1 MIRLNLTQ
9 RIWLSFGLLLFTIG
23 LLTAIIYPLSIKDT
37 LTEETYRIIENEQ
50 QNVWDPQNQIPQEG
64 ESPTDFI
71 ERRNA
76 ARDVGHFLIVDKY
89 ANSQGDPVP
98 QEVLVEMAEK
108 AYEQKN
114 DKGRYELT
122 YEDATLFYAITTK
135 TNVKGE
141 KVYLISY
148 MWDTYRD
155 QMVNRLWLRLV
166 LILLFTGI
174 FSIIPAIW
182 LARYLRSPLIILG
195 KRFEQIAK
203 RNWQE
208 PFHWKGDDEFYVL
221 SKQFEEMR
229 QNLLRHD
236 QAQKTFIQHA
246 SHELKTPIMTIKSYA
261 QSVKDG
267 IMPKETTEDMMD
279 VILRE
284 TQRMEKRVQ
293 NMLYYTKLD
302 AVKLDVVTTENFNFG
317 DLAEDIVERFRYQRE
332 DIDFEITG
340 NHYKMNGDK
349 EQWGIL
355 LDNLVQN
362 ALRYAHHTI
371 RLSAFY
377 KGSEFVI
384 EVFNDGEQI
393 TEVTGEEIF
402 QPFRK
407 GNKGQFGLGLAIVKR
422 IAELHGGNVIAKNL
436 QNGVAF
442 QIKMQITDQHQKER
456 QR

>member
-50 QNVWDPQNQIPQEG
+50 ERLRDPQNQFPQKG
-64 ESPTDFI
+64 ESSIDFI

-76 ARDVGHFLIVDKY
+76 ARSVGHFLIVNQY
-89 ANSQGDPVP
+89 ADAQGDPVP
-98 QEVLVEMAEK
+98 QEVLGEMAKK
-108 AYEQKN
+108 AYEQKAAT
-114 DKGRYELT
+114 GRHELT
-122 YEDATLFYAITTK
+122 YEDATLFYIISK
-135 TNVKGE
+135 GTNAKGE

-166 LILLFTGI
+166 WILAFTGI

-208 PFHWKGDDEFYVL
+208 PFHWRADDEFYVL
-221 SKQFEEMR
+221 SQQFEKMR

-236 QAQKTFIQHA
+236 YAQKTFIQHA

-267 IMPKETTEDMMD
+267 IMPKKTTEEMMD
-279 VILRE
+279 VILNE
-284 TQRMEKRVQ
+284 TKRMEKRVQ

-302 AVKLDVVTTENFNFG
+302 AVKLDMLKQEDFRF
-317 DLAEDIVERFRYQRE
+317 DELAEDIVERFRYQRE
-332 DIDFEITG
+332 DIHFEITG
-340 NHYKMNGDK
+340 GHYKIHGDQ

-362 ALRYAHHTI
+362 AMRYAFQTI
-371 RLSAFY
+371 RLSAFH
-377 KGSEFVI
+377 KGKHLIV
-384 EVFNDGEQI
+384 EVFNDGDPLKD
-393 TEVTGEEIF
+393 VSEEIF
-402 QPFRK
+402 RPFRK
-407 GNKGQFGLGLAIVKR
+407 GSKGQFGLGLAIVKR
-422 IAELHGGNVIAKNL
+422 IAELHGGKAAAKNTE
-436 QNGVAF
+436 NGVTF
-442 QIKMQITDQHQKER
+442 QIVLPIKSSTIR
-456 QR
+456 QS

>member
-50 QNVWDPQNQIPQEG
+50 QNVWDPQNQFQQEG

-76 ARDVGHFLIVDKY
+76 ARDVGHFYIVDKY

-98 QEVLVEMAEK
+98 QEVLFEMAEK
-108 AYEQKN
+108 AYEQKK
-114 DKGRYELT
+114 DQGRYELT
-122 YEDATLFYAITTK
+122 YEDATLFYAISTK
-135 TNVKGE
+135 INEDGQ
-141 KVYLISY
+141 KVFLISY

-208 PFHWKGDDEFYVL
+208 PFHWKGDDEFYIL
-221 SKQFEEMR
+221 SRQFEEMR

-236 QAQKTFIQHA
+236 HAQKTFIQHA

-267 IMPKETTEDMMD
+267 IMPKKTTEDMMD
-279 VILRE
+279 VILKE

-302 AVKLDVVTTENFNFG
+302 AMKLDVISKETFNFG

-332 DIDFEITG
+332 DIHFEITG
-340 NHYKMNGDK
+340 NHYKMHGDK

-362 ALRYAHHTI
+362 ALRYALNTI

-377 KGSEFVI
+377 KGSELII
-384 EVFNDGEQI
+384 EVFNDGDHI
-393 TEVTGEEIF
+393 TDVEGEEIF

-422 IAELHGGNVIAKNL
+422 IAELHGGNVVA
-436 QNGVAF
+436 QNTRDGVVF
-442 QIKMQITDQHQKER
+442 QIRMQMNGLQEKG
-456 QR
+456 

>member
-50 QNVWDPQNQIPQEG
+50 KGEINPQKQFPG
-64 ESPTDFI
+64 ETPKDFI
-71 ERRNA
+71 ERRSA
-76 ARDVGHFLIVDKY
+76 ARDVGHILIAEQY
-89 ANSQGDPVP
+89 ANPLQGDFVP
-98 QEVLVEMAEK
+98 EEVLVEMAEK
-108 AYEQKN
+108 AYELKDN
-114 DKGRYELT
+114 KGRYELT
-122 YEDATLFYAITTK
+122 YEGATLFYVISK
-135 TNVKGE
+135 GTNTKGE
-141 KVYLISY
+141 IVYLISY

-166 LILLFTGI
+166 LILLFTGV

-182 LARYLRSPLIILG
+182 LARYLRFPLTILG
-195 KRFEQIAK
+195 RRFEQIAK

-221 SKQFEEMR
+221 SKQFEDMR

-236 QAQKTFIQHA
+236 YAQKTFIQHT

-267 IMPKETTEDMMD
+267 IMPKKTTEDMMD
-279 VILRE
+279 VILKE

-302 AVKLDVVTTENFNFG
+302 ALKLDVLSKETFEFG
-317 DLAEDIVERFRYQRE
+317 ELAEDIVERFRYQRE
-332 DIDFEITG
+332 DINFEITG
-340 NHYKMNGDK
+340 SHYKIHGDH
-349 EQWGIL
+349 EQWSIL

-362 ALRYAHHTI
+362 ALRYASETI

-377 KGSEFVI
+377 KGSYFIV
-384 EVFNDGEQI
+384 EVFNDGEQL
-393 TEVTGEEIF
+393 TGVTGDEIF

-422 IAELHGGNVIAKNL
+422 IAELHGGKATALNTK
-436 QNGVAF
+436 NGVAF
-442 QIKMQITDQHQKER
+442 QIKILINDLQNKE
-456 QR
+456 

>member
-50 QNVWDPQNQIPQEG
+50 KGEINPQKQFPG
-64 ESPTDFI
+64 ETPKDFI
-71 ERRNA
+71 ERRSA
-76 ARDVGHFLIVDKY
+76 ARDVGHILIAEQY
-89 ANSQGDPVP
+89 ANQLQGDFVP
-98 QEVLVEMAEK
+98 KEVLVEMAEK
-108 AYEQKN
+108 AYEQKDN
-114 DKGRYELT
+114 KGRYELT
-122 YEDATLFYAITTK
+122 YEGATLFYVISK
-135 TNVKGE
+135 GTNTKGE
-141 KVYLISY
+141 IVYLISY

-166 LILLFTGI
+166 LILLFTGV

-182 LARYLRSPLIILG
+182 LARYLRFPLTILG
-195 KRFEQIAK
+195 RRFEQIAK

-221 SKQFEEMR
+221 SKQFEDMR

-236 QAQKTFIQHA
+236 YAQKTFIQHT

-267 IMPKETTEDMMD
+267 IMPKKTTEDMMD
-279 VILRE
+279 VILKE

-302 AVKLDVVTTENFNFG
+302 ALKLDVLSKETFEFG
-317 DLAEDIVERFRYQRE
+317 ELAEDIVERFRYQRE
-332 DIDFEITG
+332 DINFEITG
-340 NHYKMNGDK
+340 SHYKIHGDH
-349 EQWGIL
+349 EQWSIL

-362 ALRYAHHTI
+362 ALRYASETI

-377 KGSEFVI
+377 KGSYFIV
-384 EVFNDGEQI
+384 EVFNDGEQL
-393 TEVTGEEIF
+393 TGVTGDEIF

-422 IAELHGGNVIAKNL
+422 IAELHGGKATALNTK
-436 QNGVAF
+436 NGVAF
-442 QIKMQITDQHQKER
+442 QIKILINDLQNKE
-456 QR
+456 

>member
-23 LLTAIIYPLSIKDT
+23 LLTAILYPLSIKDT
-37 LTEETYRIIENEQ
+37 LTEETYKIIENEQ
-50 QNVWDPQNQIPQEG
+50 ENIRDPQEKFRQEG

-76 ARDVGHFLIVDKY
+76 GRSVGHFVIVDQY
-89 ANSQGDPVP
+89 ANSIGDPVP
-98 QEVLVEMAEK
+98 EEVVGEMAER
-108 AYEQKN
+108 AYEQK
-114 DKGRYELT
+114 KSQARYELT
-122 YEDATLFYAITTK
+122 YEGATLFYVISTGYSK
-135 TNVKGE
+135 KGE
-141 KVYLISY
+141 QVYLISY

-182 LARYLRSPLIILG
+182 LARYLRSPLTILG

-236 QAQKTFIQHA
+236 HAQKTFIQHA

-279 VILRE
+279 VILKE

-302 AVKLDVVTTENFNFG
+302 AMKLDVINKETFG
-317 DLAEDIVERFRYQRE
+317 FGELAEDIIERFRYQRE
-332 DIDFEITG
+332 DINFEITG
-340 NHYKMNGDK
+340 SHYSIHGDR

-362 ALRYAHHTI
+362 ALRYAHEKI
-371 RLSAFY
+371 RLSAFH
-377 KGSEFVI
+377 KGSYYIV
-384 EVFNDGEQI
+384 EVYNDGEHL
-393 TEVTGEEIF
+393 TEVNGEEIF

-422 IAELHGGNVIAKNL
+422 IAELHGGKATAINTK
-436 QNGVAF
+436 NGVAF
-442 QIKMQITDQHQKER
+442 QIKILNNDLHKNE
-456 QR
+456 

>member
-50 QNVWDPQNQIPQEG
+50 QNVWGPQNEIQQEG

-71 ERRNA
+71 ERQNG
-76 ARDVGHFLIVDKY
+76 RDVGHFLIMDKY

-98 QEVLVEMAEK
+98 QKVLVEMAEK
-108 AYEQKN
+108 AYEQKK
-114 DKGRYELT
+114 DQGRYELT
-122 YEDATLFYAITTK
+122 YEDATLFYAISIK

-155 QMVNRLWLRLV
+155 QMVNRLWLRLI

-182 LARYLRSPLIILG
+182 LARYLRSPLTILG

-208 PFHWKGDDEFYVL
+208 PFHWKGDDEFYIL
-221 SKQFEEMR
+221 SRQFEEMR

-236 QAQKTFIQHA
+236 YAQKTFIQHA

-267 IMPKETTEDMMD
+267 IMPKGTTEDMMD
-279 VILRE
+279 VILKE
-284 TQRMEKRVQ
+284 TKRMEKRVQ

-302 AVKLDVVTTENFNFG
+302 ALKLDLITKETFKFG

-340 NHYKMNGDK
+340 NHYQMHADQ
-349 EQWGIL
+349 EQWSIL

-362 ALRYAHHTI
+362 ALRYAHKTI

-377 KGSEFVI
+377 KGTELII
-384 EVFNDGEQI
+384 EVFNDGEHL
-393 TEVTGEEIF
+393 TDVTGEEIF

-422 IAELHGGNVIAKNL
+422 IAELHGGKAVAKNMS
-436 QNGVAF
+436 NGVAF
-442 QIKMQITDQHQKER
+442 QIIMKIKDQKDK
-456 QR
+456 

>member
-1 MIRLNLTQ
+1 MIRLNLSQ

-37 LTEETYRIIENEQ
+37 MTEETYRIIENGQ
-50 QNVWDPQNQIPQEG
+50 KTVLDPKMQFPQKG
-64 ESPTDFI
+64 ESSIDFY
-71 ERRNA
+71 ERKNA
-76 ARDVGHFLIVDKY
+76 GHSVGHILIVDQY
-89 ANSQGDPVP
+89 ATEGDFVP

-108 AYEQKN
+108 AYEQK
-114 DKGRYELT
+114 KTQGRYELT
-122 YEDATLFYAITTK
+122 YKNATLFYVISTK
-135 TNVKGE
+135 TNVLDE

-174 FSIIPAIW
+174 FSILPAIW
-182 LARYLRSPLIILG
+182 LARYLRSPLAILG

-236 QAQKTFIQHA
+236 HAQKTFIQHA

-267 IMPKETTEDMMD
+267 IMPKKTTEDMMD
-279 VILRE
+279 VILKE
-284 TQRMEKRVQ
+284 TERMEKRVK

-302 AVKLDVVTTENFNFG
+302 AMKLDIVTKEHFRFG
-317 DLAEDIVERFRYQRE
+317 DLAEDIVERFKYQRE
-332 DIDFEITG
+332 DIHFDITG
-340 NHYKMNGDK
+340 SHYKIFGDQ
-349 EQWGIL
+349 EQWSIL

-362 ALRYAHHTI
+362 ALRYADQTI
-371 RLSAFY
+371 RLSSFY
-377 KGSEFVI
+377 KGNYLII
-384 EVFNDGEQI
+384 EVYNDGEKL
-393 TEVTGEEIF
+393 TGVSGEEIF

-422 IAELHGGNVIAKNL
+422 IAELHGGTAEAHNTES
-436 QNGVAF
+436 GVAF
-442 QIKMQITDQHQKER
+442 QIRLPINEKV
-456 QR
+456 

>member
-9 RIWLSFGLLLFTIG
+9 KIWLSFGLLLFTIG
-23 LLTAIIYPLSIKDT
+23 LLTAILYPLSIKDT

-50 QNVWDPQNQIPQEG
+50 KGLHDPQNQFPQKG
-64 ESPTDFI
+64 ESSVDFI

-76 ARDVGHFLIVDKY
+76 GRSVGHVLIVNQY
-89 ANSQGDPVP
+89 ADAQGDPVP
-98 QEVLVEMAEK
+98 KKVLGEMAQK
-108 AYEQKN
+108 AYEQKAPQ
-114 DKGRYELT
+114 GRHELT
-122 YEDATLFYAITTK
+122 YEDATLFYVISK
-135 TNVKGE
+135 GENSKGE
-141 KVYLISY
+141 KIYLISY

-166 LILLFTGI
+166 LILVFTGI

-182 LARYLRSPLIILG
+182 LARYLRSPLNILG

-208 PFHWKGDDEFYVL
+208 PFHWRGDDEFFVL
-221 SKQFEEMR
+221 SQQFEKMR

-267 IMPKETTEDMMD
+267 IMPKNTTEEMMD
-279 VILRE
+279 VILNE
-284 TQRMEKRVQ
+284 TKRMEKRVQ

-302 AVKLDVVTTENFNFG
+302 AVKLEILKQEDFRF
-317 DLAEDIVERFRYQRE
+317 DSLAEGIVERFRYQRE
-332 DIDFEITG
+332 DIHFDITG
-340 NHYKMNGDK
+340 GHYKIHGDK

-362 ALRYAHHTI
+362 AMRYALRYI
-371 RLSAFY
+371 RLSAY
-377 KGSEFVI
+377 HKGDFLFV
-384 EVFNDGEQI
+384 EVFNDGDPL
-393 TEVTGEEIF
+393 TGVTGEEIF

-422 IAELHGGNVIAKNL
+422 IAELHGGHAEAHNVE
-436 QNGVAF
+436 NGVLF
-442 QIKMQITDQHQKER
+442 QVRLPMNEPER
-456 QR
+456 V

>member
-50 QNVWDPQNQIPQEG
+50 KKVRDPQQQFPKEG
-64 ESPTDFI
+64 ESSFDFV

-76 ARDVGHFLIVDKY
+76 ERSVGHVLIVDQY
-89 ANSQGDPVP
+89 ANAQGDPVPP
-98 QEVLVEMAEK
+98 QEVLVEMAEN
-108 AYEQKN
+108 AYEQKAN
-114 DKGRYELT
+114 KGRYELT
-122 YEDATLFYAITTK
+122 YEDATLFYVISTG
-135 TNVKGE
+135 TNAKGE
-141 KVYLISY
+141 VVYLISF

-166 LILLFTGI
+166 LILLFTGV

-182 LARYLRSPLIILG
+182 LARYLRFPLTILG
-195 KRFEQIAK
+195 RRFEQIAK

-221 SKQFEEMR
+221 SKQFEDMR

-236 QAQKTFIQHA
+236 YAQKTFIQHT

-267 IMPKETTEDMMD
+267 IMPKKTTEDMMD
-279 VILRE
+279 VILKE

-302 AVKLDVVTTENFNFG
+302 ALKLDVLSKETFEFG
-317 DLAEDIVERFRYQRE
+317 ELAEDIVERFRYQRE
-332 DIDFEITG
+332 DINFEITG
-340 NHYKMNGDK
+340 SHYKIHGDH
-349 EQWGIL
+349 EQWSIL

-362 ALRYAHHTI
+362 ALRYASETI

-377 KGSEFVI
+377 KGSYFIV
-384 EVFNDGEQI
+384 EVFNDGEQL
-393 TEVTGEEIF
+393 TGVTGEEIF

-422 IAELHGGNVIAKNL
+422 IAELHGGKATALNTK
-436 QNGVAF
+436 NGVAF
-442 QIKMQITDQHQKER
+442 QIKILINDLQNKE
-456 QR
+456 

>member
-9 RIWLSFGLLLFTIG
+9 RIWLSFGLLIFTIG

-50 QNVWDPQNQIPQEG
+50 QNVWDPDNQLPREG

-76 ARDVGHFLIVDKY
+76 ARDVGHVVIVDKY

-98 QEVLVEMAEK
+98 EEVLYEMAEK
-108 AYEQKN
+108 AYNQKKN
-114 DKGRYELT
+114 KGRYELT

-182 LARYLRSPLIILG
+182 LARYLRSPLTILG

-208 PFHWKGDDEFYVL
+208 PFHWKGDDEFYIL

-236 QAQKTFIQHA
+236 HAQKTFIQHA

-267 IMPKETTEDMMD
+267 IMPKDTTEDMMD
-279 VILRE
+279 VILKE
-284 TQRMEKRVQ
+284 TERMEKRVQ

-302 AVKLDVVTTENFNFG
+302 AMKLDVLTKENFNFG

-332 DIDFEITG
+332 DIDFKITG
-340 NHYKMNGDK
+340 NHYNLNGDK

-362 ALRYAHHTI
+362 ALRYAHQTI
-371 RLSAFY
+371 RLSAFNN
-377 KGSEFVI
+377 GSECVI
-384 EVFNDGEQI
+384 EVFNDGERL
-393 TEVTGEEIF
+393 TGVTGEEIF

-422 IAELHGGNVIAKNL
+422 IAELHGGKVVAENRAE
-436 QNGVAF
+436 GVAF
-442 QIKMQITDQHQKER
+442 QIKIPITSPKR
-456 QR
+456 KG

>member
-50 QNVWDPQNQIPQEG
+50 QKVRDPQKQFPQKG
-64 ESPTDFI
+64 ESSVDFI

-76 ARDVGHFLIVDKY
+76 ERSVGHFLIIDQY

-108 AYEQKN
+108 AYEQKEN
-114 DKGRYELT
+114 KGRYELT
-122 YEDATLFYAITTK
+122 YEGATLFYVISTG
-135 TNVKGE
+135 TNAKGE
-141 KVYLISY
+141 AVYLISY

-166 LILLFTGI
+166 LILLFTGV

-182 LARYLRSPLIILG
+182 LARYLRSPLTILV

-221 SKQFEEMR
+221 SKQFEDMR

-236 QAQKTFIQHA
+236 HAQKTFIQHA

-279 VILRE
+279 VILKE

-302 AVKLDVVTTENFNFG
+302 AMKLNVLSKETFEFG

-332 DIDFEITG
+332 DINFEITG
-340 NHYKMNGDK
+340 NHYKINGDH
-349 EQWGIL
+349 EQWSIL

-362 ALRYAHHTI
+362 ALRYASETI

-377 KGSEFVI
+377 KGSYFIV
-384 EVFNDGEQI
+384 EVFNDGEQL
-393 TEVTGEEIF
+393 TGVTGEEIF

-422 IAELHGGNVIAKNL
+422 IAELHGGKATAHNTK
-436 QNGVAF
+436 NGVAF
-442 QIKMQITDQHQKER
+442 QIKILINNMHNKE
-456 QR
+456 

>member
-9 RIWLSFGLLLFTIG
+9 RIWLSFVLLLFTIG
-23 LLTAIIYPLSIKDT
+23 LTTAIIYPLSIKDT

-50 QNVWDPQNQIPQEG
+50 EKLIGNEKELPQKK
-64 ESPTDFI
+64 ESPSEFI
-71 ERRNA
+71 ARRNA
-76 ARDVGHFLIVDKY
+76 ARSVGHFFIVDQY
-89 ANSQGDPVP
+89 ANSQGGDPVP
-98 QEVLVEMAEK
+98 QNVLEEMAEK
-108 AYEQKN
+108 AFKQK
-114 DKGRYELT
+114 KAQARYELN
-122 YEDATLFYAITTK
+122 YEDATLFYEISK
-135 TNVKGE
+135 VKNKEGQSG
-141 KVYLISY
+141 YLISY

-155 QMVNRLWLRLV
+155 QMVNRLWIRLV
-166 LILLFTGI
+166 IILIITGV

-182 LARYLRSPLIILG
+182 LARYLRSPLAILG

-208 PFHWKGDDEFYVL
+208 PFYWNGDDEFFVL
-221 SKQFEEMR
+221 SKQFEDMR

-236 QAQKTFIQHA
+236 YAQKTFIQHA

-279 VILRE
+279 VILNE
-284 TQRMEKRVQ
+284 TRRMEKRVQ

-302 AVKLDVVTTENFNFG
+302 AMKFDVVSKEDFKFG
-317 DLAEDIVERFRYQRE
+317 DLAEEIVERFMYQRE
-332 DIDFEITG
+332 DIHFEVTG
-340 NHYKMNGDK
+340 SHYTINGDE
-349 EQWGIL
+349 EQWSIL

-362 ALRYAHHTI
+362 ALRYAQRTI

-377 KGSEFVI
+377 RGSSFIV
-384 EVFNDGEQI
+384 EVFNDGEPL
-393 TEVTGEEIF
+393 TDVKGSEIF

-422 IAELHGGNVIAKNL
+422 IAELHGGKAKAINL
-436 QNGVAF
+436 NNGVAF
-442 QIKMQITDQHQKER
+442 QIELPVKEEN
-456 QR
+456 